1 MDEDWRAIEAG
12 CHAWSAHSNEHYSS
26 MTNWTVDSD
35 GNLVG
40 SIETPMAAKIV
51 GGASK
56 VHPTAK
62 ANLAILGVESAIE
75 LAGIICAAGL
85 AQNLGALRALATS
98 GIQPGHMKLHTPRNM
113 AVSAGAVGE
122 EIELV
127 AARLQAHSGPK
138 TQTTVK
144 NILDDLRNQ

>member
-1 MDEDWRAIEAG
+1 MA
-12 CHAWSAHSNEHYSS
+12 
-26 MTNWTVDSD
+26 
-35 GNLVG
+35 VG
-40 SIETPMAAKIV
+40 IV

-62 ANLAILGVESAIE
+62 ANLAILGVDSANE
-75 LAGIICAAGL
+75 LASIICAAGL

-98 GIQPGHMKLHTPRNM
+98 GIQAGHMKLHSRNM

-127 AARLQAHSGPK
+127 AARLQAHNGPK

-144 NILDDLRNQ
+144 NILEELRSR